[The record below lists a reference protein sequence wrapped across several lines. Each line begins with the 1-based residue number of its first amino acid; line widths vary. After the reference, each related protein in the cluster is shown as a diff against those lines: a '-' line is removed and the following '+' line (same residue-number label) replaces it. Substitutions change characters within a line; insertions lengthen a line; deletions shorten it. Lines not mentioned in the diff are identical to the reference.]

1 MIYFI
6 GEEKELFTPETIIG
20 YGEEGKVFYKKDTN
34 EAVKIFY
41 TFNSLFSEM
50 SLAEAIE
57 MSQIKTS
64 HILLPQRMIYDE
76 RGVFE
81 GYTTPFIRK
90 DKDLKE
96 DELPYY
102 PVEKLMEIF
111 SVLYQ
116 DIYAISDKRLIIND
130 IQDNKENHMFNGMF
144 YLIDPGYYY
153 FSNKSSE
160 DVLKDNIKRINKFL
174 CHYALGF
181 NEKKILAE
189 LKRRGLTYT
198 LCDYLKD
205 EAKPQETFMN
215 LVRRKK

>member
-1 MIYFI
+1 MIYLI

-81 GYTTPFIRK
+81 GYTTYK
-90 DKDLKE
+90 
-96 DELPYY
+96 
-102 PVEKLMEIF
+102 
-111 SVLYQ
+111 
-116 DIYAISDKRLIIND
+116 KR
-130 IQDNKENHMFNGMF
+130 
-144 YLIDPGYYY
+144 
-153 FSNKSSE
+153 
-160 DVLKDNIKRINKFL
+160 
-174 CHYALGF
+174 
-181 NEKKILAE
+181 
-189 LKRRGLTYT
+189 
-198 LCDYLKD
+198 
-205 EAKPQETFMN
+205 
-215 LVRRKK
+215 